1 MKKENVLVLV
11 EKKHKGGTRTHL
23 LSLANNPTPYV
34 VCSNYQEN
42 DYNTCSWDWGHY
54 HTNITSALFT
64 LFDYDI
70 KSVFSLEDSDI
81 QDYINYFEYSS
92 NYVPEDRPKL
102 SIDQKNI
109 LPDIILFINVE
120 LEKNCKSSLK
130 LG

>member
-42 DYNTCSWDWGHY
+42 DCNDCGWDWGHY

-64 LFDYDI
+64 LFEYDI
-70 KSVFSLEDSDI
+70 KSAFSLEDSDI

-92 NYVPEDRPKL
+92 NYVLEDRQKL
-102 SIDQKNI
+102 TITQKNM

-120 LEKNCKSSLK
+120 LEKNCKSKLK

>member
-1 MKKENVLVLV
+1 MLKENVLVLV
-11 EKKHKGGTRTHL
+11 EKKQKGGTRTHL

-34 VCSNYQEN
+34 VCSNYQED

-54 HTNITSALFT
+54 HTNIISALFT

-70 KSVFSLEDSDI
+70 KSIFSLEDIDI
-81 QDYINYFEYSS
+81 QAYINYFEYSN

-102 SIDQKNI
+102 SVDQKNI

-130 LG
+130 LR

>member
-42 DYNTCSWDWGHY
+42 DYNTCSWDWAHY

-64 LFDYDI
+64 FQSMPNGGRCCSPY
-70 KSVFSLEDSDI
+70 
-81 QDYINYFEYSS
+81 Y
-92 NYVPEDRPKL
+92 PW
-102 SIDQKNI
+102 
-109 LPDIILFINVE
+109 E
-120 LEKNCKSSLK
+120 LKIYKCFYNFLHY
-130 LG
+130 

>member
-1 MKKENVLVLV
+1 MLKENVLVLV
-11 EKKHKGGTRTHL
+11 EKKQKGGTRTHL

-34 VCSNYQEN
+34 VCSNYQED

-54 HTNITSALFT
+54 HTNIISALFT

-70 KSVFSLEDSDI
+70 KSVFSLEDIDI
-81 QDYINYFEYSS
+81 QAYINYFEYSN

-102 SIDQKNI
+102 SVDQKNI

-130 LG
+130 LR